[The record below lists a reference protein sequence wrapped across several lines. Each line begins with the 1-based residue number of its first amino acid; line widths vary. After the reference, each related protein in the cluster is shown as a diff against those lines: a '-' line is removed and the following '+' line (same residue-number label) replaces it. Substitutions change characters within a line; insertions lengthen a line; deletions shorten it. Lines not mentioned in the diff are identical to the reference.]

1 MFDKLNEQ
9 QIKAVKHIDGPCLV
23 IAGAGSGKTKVL
35 TTRIAYLMEQGISD
49 TNILAITFTNKAAK
63 EMRERLNVMV
73 PGTRVFVGT
82 FHSFGLK
89 IIRENLELLG
99 MDKNFTILDS
109 DDVLSLIKKIMKD
122 LGMDIKEI
130 SPYFVRNK
138 ISFIKN
144 ELLTDALLDKYFNT
158 EVEKKIIEIYHEYLK
173 VLKKNNSVDFDDLL
187 KLPVELFK
195 RNSDVLERYQEHY
208 QYILID
214 EYQDTNEVQYKLS
227 KMLADKYKNIF
238 VVGDPS
244 QSIYGF
250 RGANFRN
257 ILDFEKNF
265 KNTEVIKLEQNYR
278 STKNILDAANSVIKN
293 NKERKEM
300 ELYSTLGDGVKVKY
314 LRSYDEKHEI
324 ALIVDEIKKLLK
336 EGYTY
341 QDIAIFYRTNAQSRN
356 VEEVLLKN
364 GFPYKVVGSYYF
376 YNRKEI
382 KDLLCYLRLINNTN
396 DDVSL
401 RRVINTPKRKI
412 GNKSVLDLER
422 RADAAGISMFDAIDS
437 GKELEFKNIILEL
450 QQDALNLSLTE
461 LIDDVLDKS
470 GLKRELES
478 EHTLEA
484 DLRLENLMEFK
495 SITASYEA
503 RTGSVNLGDFLD
515 EISLIADISEHQ
527 DDDNVITLMT
537 LHSAKGLEFPIVFIT
552 GMEEGIFPHQN
563 AFLEGDAGIE
573 EERRLCYVGF
583 TRAKERLYLTNARKR
598 MLYGKTTSN
607 APSRFISEIQG
618 DVLETLNSSVKE
630 EKVINK
636 EELYSDTDVEYKKG
650 DLVMHTIYGKGVVID
665 VDEKFVN
672 IAFAK
677 NFGIRKLMKNHKSL
691 KKIV

>member
-9 QIKAVKHIDGPCLV
+9 QLEAVKHIDGPCLV

-35 TTRIAYLMEQGISD
+35 TTRIAYLLEQGISD

-63 EMRERLNVMV
+63 EMRERLNVLV
-73 PGTRVFVGT
+73 PNNHVFVGT

-89 IIRENLELLG
+89 IIRENVDKLG
-99 MDKNFTILDS
+99 MNKNFTILDS
-109 DDVLSLIKKIMKD
+109 DDVLSLIKKIMKEKNID
-122 LGMDIKEI
+122 VKEV

-144 ELLTDALLDKYFNT
+144 EFLSDAEIDRFFNT
-158 EVEKKIIEIYHEYLK
+158 PVEKKVIEIYHDYDRM
-173 VLKKNNSVDFDDLL
+173 LKKNNSVDFDDLL

-195 RNSDVLERYQEHY
+195 KDSEILEHYQEHY
-208 QYILID
+208 KYILID

-227 KMLADKYKNIF
+227 RMLASKYKNIF

-265 KNTEVIKLEQNYR
+265 KGTKVVKLEQNYR

-293 NKERKEM
+293 NKERKDLD
-300 ELYSTLGDGVKVKY
+300 LYSTLGDGVKVKY
-314 LRSYDEKHEI
+314 MRSYDEKHEI
-324 ALIVDEIKKLLK
+324 ALIVDEIKKLLN

-356 VEEVLLKN
+356 VEEVLLKHS
-364 GFPYKVVGSYYF
+364 FPYKVVGSYYF

-412 GNKSVLDLER
+412 GNKSIEDLER
-422 RADAAGISMFDAIDS
+422 RADDLGCSMFEAIDS

-450 QQDALNLSLTE
+450 QRDALNLSLTE

-470 GLKRELES
+470 GLKRELENEKSLDS
-478 EHTLEA
+478 E
-484 DLRLENLMEFK
+484 LRLENLMEFK

-503 RTGSVNLGDFLD
+503 RTGSVNLNDFLE

-537 LHSAKGLEFPIVFIT
+537 LHSAKGLEFPVVFII

-563 AFLEGDAGIE
+563 AFIEGDAGIE

-583 TRAKERLYLTNARKR
+583 TRAKERLYLTNAKKR
-598 MLYGKTTSN
+598 MLYGKTNTN

-618 DVLETLNSSVKE
+618 DVLETLSSSVKE
-630 EKVINK
+630 EKVLNK
-636 EELYSDTDVEYKKG
+636 DELYSSEEVTYHKG
-650 DLVMHTIYGKGVVID
+650 DIVMHTIYGKGVVID
-665 VDEKFVN
+665 VDDKFVSV
-672 IAFAK
+672 AFAK

-691 KKIV
+691 KKI

>member
-1 MFDKLNEQ
+1 MLDKLNEQ
-9 QIKAVKHIDGPCLV
+9 QKEAVMHIDGPCLV

-35 TTRIAYLMEQGISD
+35 TTRIAYLLEQGVSD
-49 TNILAITFTNKAAK
+49 YHVLAITFTNKAAK
-63 EMRERLNVMV
+63 EMRERLNLLV
-73 PGTRVFVGT
+73 PGNHVFVGT

-89 IIRENLELLG
+89 IIRENVDKLG
-99 MDKNFTILDS
+99 MNKNFTILDS
-109 DDVLSLIKKIMKD
+109 DDVLSLIKKIMKER
-122 LGMDIKEI
+122 DIDPKEV
-130 SPYFVRNK
+130 SPYFIRNK

-144 ELLTDALLDKYFNT
+144 ELLTDADMDKFFNT
-158 EVEKKIIEIYHEYLK
+158 PVEKKVIEIYHEYDK
-173 VLKKNNSVDFDDLL
+173 VLRKNNSADFDDLL
-187 KLPVELFK
+187 RLPVELFK
-195 RNSDVLERYQEHY
+195 RDSEVLEHYQEHY

-227 KMLADKYKNIF
+227 KLLANRYKNIF

-257 ILDFEKNF
+257 ILDFEHNF
-265 KNTEVIKLEQNYR
+265 KDTKVIMLEQNYR

-293 NKERKEM
+293 NKERKDLD
-300 ELYSTLGDGVKVKY
+300 LYSTLGEGVKVKY

-324 ALIVDEIKKLLK
+324 TLIVDEIKKLLN
-336 EGYTY
+336 EGYSY
-341 QDIAIFYRTNAQSRN
+341 QDFAIFYRTNAQSRN

-382 KDLLCYLRLINNTN
+382 KDLLCYLRLINNTD

-412 GNKSVLDLER
+412 GNKSIEDLENK
-422 RADAAGISMFDAIDS
+422 AVLMGTSMFEAIDS

-461 LIDDVLDKS
+461 LIDVVLEKS
-470 GLKRELES
+470 GLKKELENEKSLDS
-478 EHTLEA
+478 E
-484 DLRLENLMEFK
+484 LRIENLMEFK

-503 RTGSVNLGDFLD
+503 RTGSVNLNDFLE
-515 EISLIADISEHQ
+515 EISLIADISEHK

-537 LHSAKGLEFPIVFIT
+537 LHSAKGLEFPVVFIT

-563 AFLEGDAGIE
+563 AFLEGDSGIE

-583 TRAKERLYLTNARKR
+583 TRAKERLYLTNAKKR
-598 MLYGKTTSN
+598 MLYGKTTTN
-607 APSRFISEIQG
+607 APSRFISEI
-618 DVLETLNSSVKE
+618 DKETLETLNSSIKE
-630 EKVINK
+630 EKVLNK
-636 EELYSDTDVEYKKG
+636 DDLYNSEDVEYQKG
-650 DLVMHTIYGKGVVID
+650 DVVIHTIYGKGVVIE
-665 VDEKFVN
+665 VDEKFVS
-672 IAFAK
+672 IAFAR

-691 KKIV
+691 KKL

>member
-1 MFDKLNEQ
+1 MLDKLNEQ
-9 QIKAVKHIDGPCLV
+9 QKEAVMHIDGPCLV

-35 TTRIAYLMEQGISD
+35 TTRIAYLLEHGVSD
-49 TNILAITFTNKAAK
+49 YHVLAITFTNKAAK
-63 EMRERLNVMV
+63 EMRERLNLLV
-73 PGTRVFVGT
+73 PGNHVFVGT

-89 IIRENLELLG
+89 IIRENVDKLG
-99 MDKNFTILDS
+99 MNKNFTILDS
-109 DDVLSLIKKIMKD
+109 DDVLSLIKKIMKER
-122 LGMDIKEI
+122 DIDPKEV

-144 ELLTDALLDKYFNT
+144 ELLTDADMDKFFNT
-158 EVEKKIIEIYHEYLK
+158 PVEKKVIEIYHEYDK
-173 VLKKNNSVDFDDLL
+173 VLRKNNSVDFDDLL
-187 KLPVELFK
+187 RLPVELFK
-195 RNSDVLERYQEHY
+195 RDSEVLEHYQEHY

-227 KMLADKYKNIF
+227 KLLANRYKNIF

-257 ILDFEKNF
+257 ILDFEHNF
-265 KNTEVIKLEQNYR
+265 KDTKVIMLEQNYR

-293 NKERKEM
+293 NKERKDLD
-300 ELYSTLGDGVKVKY
+300 LYSTLGEGVKVKY

-324 ALIVDEIKKLLK
+324 TLIVDEIKKLLN
-336 EGYTY
+336 EGYSY
-341 QDIAIFYRTNAQSRN
+341 QDFAIFYRTNAQSRN

-412 GNKSVLDLER
+412 GNKSIEDLENK
-422 RADAAGISMFDAIDS
+422 ASLMGTSMFEAIDS

-461 LIDDVLDKS
+461 LIDVVLEKS
-470 GLKRELES
+470 GLKKELENEKSLDS
-478 EHTLEA
+478 E
-484 DLRLENLMEFK
+484 LRIENLMEFK

-503 RTGSVNLGDFLD
+503 RTGSVNLNDFLE
-515 EISLIADISEHQ
+515 EISLIADISEHK

-537 LHSAKGLEFPIVFIT
+537 LHSAKGLEFPVVFIT

-563 AFLEGDAGIE
+563 AFLEGDSGIE

-583 TRAKERLYLTNARKR
+583 TRAKERLYLTNAKKR
-598 MLYGKTTSN
+598 MLYGKTTAN
-607 APSRFISEIQG
+607 APSRFISEI
-618 DVLETLNSSVKE
+618 DKETLETLNSSVKE
-630 EKVINK
+630 EKVLNK
-636 EELYSDTDVEYKKG
+636 DDLYNSENVEYQKG
-650 DLVMHTIYGKGVVID
+650 DVVMHTIYGKGVVLD
-665 VDEKFVN
+665 VDDKFVSV
-672 IAFAK
+672 AFAR

-691 KKIV
+691 RKL